1 MVDRPLILI
10 TNDDGIASHGLRE
23 AIHAVYDLAD
33 ILVVAPLTQQTAAG
47 RSFPPRDIRI
57 EEYELSLEN
66 GAVVPAL
73 ALTGTPAQ
81 AVRQAILVN
90 AERPPDLCISGINYG
105 ENVGTGVSISGTI
118 GATIEAASFGIP
130 SLAASLETDVQH
142 HLTNSTVVDFSAA
155 SYFVRCLTQ
164 AMLKNGLPAG
174 VDIFKLD
181 VPCDAT
187 SATPWRITRVS
198 RQRSVHSAVTEENG
212 IKRLHGYYREF
223 DLDTLEP
230 DSDAYALIVDEVV
243 SISPLT
249 IDMTADVNVSLLE
262 ESLDVLFPA
271 MNSRA

>member
-155 SYFVRCLTQ
+155 GYFVRCLTQ